1 MVDIFTQGLLSA
13 GKLRPELP
21 DTLPDITDIMKLCGE
36 EGKPPQLWPL
46 LMLLK
51 SSLLTLHLP

>member
-1 MVDIFTQGLLSA
+1 MVDVFTQGLLSA

-21 DTLPDITDIMKLCGE
+21 DTLPDIKDFMKLCGE

-46 LMLLK
+46 LMLLR
-51 SSLLTLHLP
+51 SSLLTLY